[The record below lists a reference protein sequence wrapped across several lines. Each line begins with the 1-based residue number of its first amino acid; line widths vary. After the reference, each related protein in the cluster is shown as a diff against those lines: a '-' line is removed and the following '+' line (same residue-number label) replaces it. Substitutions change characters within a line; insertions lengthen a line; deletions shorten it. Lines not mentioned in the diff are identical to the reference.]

1 MEIASNE
8 QLVFEVAEKL
18 KRGSDRVLT
27 AREALVASYLMFDY
41 NTNDIAEFL
50 CRSKNTIK
58 MHIKNIK
65 KKCNCETQTKLGAVL
80 QNFIKNNPLGV

>member
-1 MEIASNE
+1 MEKTSHE
-8 QLVFEVAEKL
+8 QLVFEVAAKL
-18 KRGSDRVLT
+18 KKGSEHVLT
-27 AREALVASYLMFDY
+27 TREALIASYLMFDY
-41 NTNDIAEFL
+41 NTNNIAVFL

-80 QNFIKNNPLGV
+80 QNFIKNNPQGV